1 MSRITLL
8 LMCLAFVALVAM
20 FVLAFVN
27 HGEAP
32 ERLLQPGSI
41 LATQEGLHKAIADDN
56 HASGSTPTM
65 FR

>member
-27 HGEAP
+27 QGAA
-32 ERLLQPGSI
+32 RNDYFNRG
-41 LATQEGLHKAIADDN
+41 AY
-56 HASGSTPTM
+56 
-65 FR
+65 